1 MPVAIVDNGIKQAT
15 GGSSTTCTKSQ
26 ALTAGANLLVI
37 WTVNHGANAC
47 TGVTYNGVSMTS
59 LGEKTCNYF
68 GNIKRVSMWYLEN
81 PATGSAYDIIATWGT
96 SVFDKIIVG
105 ASFSGYGS
113 FGTVYSNGTAVDG
126 FSANPTLTISD
137 RAAGDYA
144 VGCVGIMGIANDPTE
159 DQTLIAEQSVAANDD
174 HWANAEYSTS
184 TGSLSWTVGGSVWAN
199 IGAAIKPAAA
209 TGQPAS
215 RRMGGVKF
223 AGNQSLGM
231 NRW

>member
-15 GGSSTTCTKSQ
+15 GASGTTCTKNQ

-47 TGVTYNGVSMTS
+47 TGVTFNGVSMTS
-59 LGEKTCNYF
+59 LGEATCSYF
-68 GNIKRVSMWYLEN
+68 GNIKRTKMWYLEN
-81 PATGSAYDIIATWGT
+81 PDTGSAYDIVATWGT
-96 SVFDKIIVG
+96 SVFDKILVG

-113 FGTVYSNGTAVDG
+113 FGTAYTHNSAIDSVSSNPA
-126 FSANPTLTISD
+126 LTIADWAS
-137 RAAGDYA
+137 GDYA
-144 VGCVGIMGIANDPTE
+144 TGCVSCLGIANDPTE
-159 DQTLIAEQSVAANDD
+159 DNTLIAEQSVSFNDD

-184 TGSLSWTVGGSVWAN
+184 TGSLSWTLAAWVGAIV
-199 IGAAIKPAAA
+199 GAAIKPAAA

-223 AGNQSLGM
+223 AGNQSSGM